1 MNIWLKWRMANSKS
15 VIGRIFHPAWSYFM
29 DSLLRLRVLYQESK
43 QERTC
48 IEDNNN
54 LFIHPTW
61 SYFTD
66 SLLRPRIYQNGSR
79 HVYGISN
86 ILFIINTNNDNN
98 FMCQGLQNHLKRWG
112 SDLRRQ
118 RHSITVL
125 LPTVRFLEPFPGTL
139 ALTAM
144 KTVRWNMPPLDAI
157 LPFLVCV
164 GTRELK
170 QLDVTAGAAHSLRC
184 QKAAGE
190 GKRLGNTPRSL
201 RRRLPPPHRSP
212 SPCCRGRRAG
222 LGWAG
227 QDGAGLRSPR
237 RAGGRPQAA
246 SFPSR
251 RRAGEGGKGGRFQCA
266 GALGRGGGVLA
277 PSFERGGRAASA
289 GEAGPPRVWGD
300 AEAAVLPEGGKCPV
314 CGSALRW
321 ELPLC
326 LGEGGRGAS
335 LLPLEDST
343 PLCVVVVGGRLPL
356 PPFSSQPARGF
367 AVTGLPGLGLGAR
380 PRPLRPLGVTRW
392 RPHRQRSVRGR
403 LPGRSCL
410 PSVDRS
416 LRLLKRTSEAI

>member
-1 MNIWLKWRMANSKS
+1 MGFRPPQATAL
-15 VIGRIFHPAWSYFM
+15 HH
-29 DSLLRLRVLYQESK
+29 
-43 QERTC
+43 RT
-48 IEDNNN
+48 
-54 LFIHPTW
+54 
-61 SYFTD
+61 
-66 SLLRPRIYQNGSR
+66 
-79 HVYGISN
+79 
-86 ILFIINTNNDNN
+86 
-98 FMCQGLQNHLKRWG
+98 
-112 SDLRRQ
+112 
-118 RHSITVL
+118 
-125 LPTVRFLEPFPGTL
+125 
-139 ALTAM
+139 
-144 KTVRWNMPPLDAI
+144 
-157 LPFLVCV
+157 
-164 GTRELK
+164 
-170 QLDVTAGAAHSLRC
+170 AAHRKISGAFSWDAGTNCYENSTMEYATLGCDTSTSRVRGDAWT
-184 QKAAGE
+184 KAAGCDRRRGTLPSLPESSRGGKAFRKHAALPPPAAPSPAPLSVALLSWKE
-190 GKRLGNTPRSL
+190 GWAGLSWAGRSGAPLPEAGRRPPSGRLLPLTQAGRGRREGRALSV
-201 RRRLPPPHRSP
+201 RRRL
-212 SPCCRGRRAG
+212 
-222 LGWAG
+222 
-227 QDGAGLRSPR
+227 
-237 RAGGRPQAA
+237 
-246 SFPSR
+246 
-251 RRAGEGGKGGRFQCA
+251 GEGR
-266 GALGRGGGVLA
+266 GGVLA

-321 ELPLC
+321 ELPVC